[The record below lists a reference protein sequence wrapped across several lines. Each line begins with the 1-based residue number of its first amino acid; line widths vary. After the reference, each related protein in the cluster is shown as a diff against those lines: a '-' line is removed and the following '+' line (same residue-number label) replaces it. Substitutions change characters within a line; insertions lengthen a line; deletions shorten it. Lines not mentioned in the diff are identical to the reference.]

1 MLFVSTPRVLG
12 LGKTMAWEENR
23 GCPMAKRVDISE
35 FNALIERRE
44 GSDRKK
50 QEIYLVRVLKSLVDE
65 RAERDMKRSDDNT
78 LRVLKVTNMESVYML
93 AKTRGDIYSLV
104 AKSLLDNSD
113 LGFDVVR
120 AEVAERIMGAINRDE
135 KSSKK

>member
-1 MLFVSTPRVLG
+1 
-12 LGKTMAWEENR
+12 
-23 GCPMAKRVDISE
+23 MAKRVDISE